1 MSQDLSFLP
10 LKHVG
15 VESLKPS
22 GAKHFFFFFK
32 NFFYLFIFFLFPYK
46 QTSLRGLA
54 AVSLFPES
62 SG

>member
-22 GAKHFFFFFK
+22 GAKHFF
-32 NFFYLFIFFLFPYK
+32 LFIYFVFFFLFPYK